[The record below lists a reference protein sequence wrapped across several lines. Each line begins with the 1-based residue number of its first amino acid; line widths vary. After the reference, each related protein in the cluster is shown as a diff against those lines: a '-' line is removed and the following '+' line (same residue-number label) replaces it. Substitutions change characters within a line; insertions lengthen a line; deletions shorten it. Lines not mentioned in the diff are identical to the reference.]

1 MEIRGFTPLRS
12 TTNDSECALQ
22 SFSSRNIVRNGI
34 FSPHGEIWY
43 DRLMALY
50 HLTTSVGSAA
60 RGQSA
65 AAKTDYILREER
77 YDGDRMEV
85 EHREHG
91 NMPKWAE
98 ADPRAYWQAADDNE
112 RANGRLFCQVEGA
125 LPIELGPEDRQ
136 ALARRFAR
144 RLTDREQLPYT
155 LAVHRGGHTNPHF
168 HLVISERRNDGIER
182 SAEQWFK
189 RYNGKNP
196 ERGGARKT
204 TDTHRKEWL
213 GEIREVWTQE
223 ANRALARAGSPERI
237 DHRSLAER
245 AEEAR
250 EAGDLQK
257 AAELSRE
264 PGRHLGPAAAAAGRI
279 LTSQGQAQYEVMFH
293 AFSWVLR
300 EALERQERNDTW
312 KEERETLTTDQ
323 RQADDQVDTLT
334 LQLQGGG
341 RDITRRE
348 KELVE
353 RASRE
358 EQERVLERLRGPQF
372 ER

>member
-1 MEIRGFTPLRS
+1 M
-12 TTNDSECALQ
+12 
-22 SFSSRNIVRNGI
+22 RNGI
-34 FSPHGEIWY
+34 TSPVWY
-43 DRLMALY
+43 SRLMALY
-50 HLTTSVGSAA
+50 HLTSSVGSAA

-65 AAKTDYILREER
+65 AAKSDYILREGR
-77 YDGDRMEV
+77 YDGDAAEL
-85 EHREHG
+85 EHSESG
-91 NMPKWAE
+91 NMPEWAA
-98 ADPRAYWQAADDNE
+98 ADPRAYWEAADENE
-112 RANGRLFCQVEGA
+112 RKNGRLFCQVEGA
-125 LPIELGPEDRQ
+125 LPIELGPGDRQ
-136 ALARRFAR
+136 ELARRFAR

-182 SAEQWFK
+182 SAGQWFK
-189 RYNGKNP
+189 RYNGANP

-204 TDTHRKEWL
+204 TDTHRREWIQ
-213 GEIREVWTQE
+213 EIREVWTQE
-223 ANRALARAGSPERI
+223 ANRALDRAGCPGEIDRI

-250 EAGDLQK
+250 EAGDLEA

-293 AFSWVLR
+293 GFSWVLG

-312 KEERETLTTDQ
+312 KQETETLTTEQ
-323 RQADDQVDTLT
+323 RQVDDQVGNLT
-334 LQLQGGG
+334 FQVQVGQ

-348 KELVE
+348 TELVA

-358 EQERVLERLRGPQF
+358 ERERVLGVLERLQGPQF

>member
-1 MEIRGFTPLRS
+1 M
-12 TTNDSECALQ
+12 
-22 SFSSRNIVRNGI
+22 RNGI
-34 FSPHGEIWY
+34 TSPVWY
-43 DRLMALY
+43 TRLMALY
-50 HLTTSVGSAA
+50 HLTSSVGSAA

-65 AAKTDYILREER
+65 AAKADYILREGR
-77 YDGDRMEV
+77 YGDAMDLEV
-85 EHREHG
+85 EYKEHG
-91 NMPKWAE
+91 NMPQWAE
-98 ADPRAYWQAADDNE
+98 SNPRAYWEAADEHE
-112 RANGRLFCQVEGA
+112 RKNGRLFCQVEGA
-125 LPIELGPEDRQ
+125 LPIELGPGDRKE
-136 ALARRFAR
+136 LARRFAR

-168 HLVISERRNDGIER
+168 HLVISERINDGIDR
-182 SAEQWFK
+182 SAAQWFK

-204 TDTHRKEWL
+204 TDTHRREWIQ
-213 GEIREVWTQE
+213 EIREVWTHE
-223 ANRALARAGSPERI
+223 SNRALDRAGCPAEVNRI

-250 EAGDLQK
+250 EAGDLEK

-293 AFSWVLR
+293 AFSWVLG
-300 EALERQERNDTW
+300 EALQRQERNDSW
-312 KEERETLTTDQ
+312 KQERETLAMDQ
-323 RQADDQVDTLT
+323 RQVDDQVGNLT
-334 LQLQGGG
+334 IQVQVGQ

-358 EQERVLERLRGPQF
+358 ERERVLGVLERLGGHQF

>member
-1 MEIRGFTPLRS
+1 
-12 TTNDSECALQ
+12 
-22 SFSSRNIVRNGI
+22 
-34 FSPHGEIWY
+34 
-43 DRLMALY
+43 MALY
-50 HLTTSVGSAA
+50 HLTSSVGSAA

-65 AAKTDYILREER
+65 AAKSDYILREGR
-77 YDGDRMEV
+77 YAPAMDLEV
-85 EHREHG
+85 EYREHG

-98 ADPRAYWQAADDNE
+98 SDPRAYWEAADENE
-112 RANGRLFCQVEGA
+112 RKNGRLFCQVEGA
-125 LPIELGPEDRQ
+125 LPIELRPEQRRE
-136 ALARRFAR
+136 LAQKFAR

-155 LAVHRGGHTNPHF
+155 LAVHRGGNRNPHF
-168 HLVISERRNDGIER
+168 HLVISERRNDGIDR

-223 ANRALARAGSPERI
+223 ANRALDRAGSRERI

-250 EAGDLQK
+250 EAGDLER

-312 KEERETLTTDQ
+312 KEQTETGVTEQ
-323 RQADDQVDTLT
+323 RQVDDQIG
-334 LQLQGGG
+334 QLAVQVQVGR

-348 KELVE
+348 QELVE
-353 RASRE
+353 RVSRE
-358 EQERVLERLRGPQF
+358 KRERALERLQGNQF

>member
-1 MEIRGFTPLRS
+1 M
-12 TTNDSECALQ
+12 
-22 SFSSRNIVRNGI
+22 RNGI
-34 FSPHGEIWY
+34 IFPVWY
-43 DRLMALY
+43 TRLMALY
-50 HLTTSVGSAA
+50 HLTSSVGSAA

-65 AAKTDYILREER
+65 AAKSDYILREGR
-77 YDGDRMEV
+77 YALAMDLEA

-98 ADPRAYWQAADDNE
+98 ADPRSYWTAADENE
-112 RANGRLFCQVEGA
+112 RKNGRLFCQVEGA
-125 LPIELGPEDRQ
+125 LPIELGPEQRRE
-136 ALARRFAR
+136 LAQKFAR

-155 LAVHRGGHTNPHF
+155 LAVHRGGNRNPHF
-168 HLVISERRNDGIER
+168 HLVMSERRNDGIDR
-182 SAEQWFK
+182 SAGQWFK

-213 GEIREVWTQE
+213 GEIREVWSHE
-223 ANRALARAGSPERI
+223 ANRALDRAGSRERI

-250 EAGDLQK
+250 EAGDLEK

-300 EALERQERNDTW
+300 EALERQERNDSW
-312 KEERETLTTDQ
+312 KQETETLTTDQ

-334 LQLQGGG
+334 IQLQAGG

-358 EQERVLERLRGPQF
+358 QREQALRRSLGFDMER
-372 ER
+372 